1 MVIKGQVEIPNEE
14 GTGFDVVHNET
25 SADVVLF
32 SDTTVA
38 DVLQAHKTAI
48 DGMSSTY
55 AKKSDI
61 AEYMRYKGAVA
72 NFAALP
78 TDTSLLEI
86 GDVYNVLN
94 GGGVDENGV
103 AIKSGDNVAWSGTG
117 WDDLGA
123 AMDMSSF
130 MRFYIGTTQPT
141 DTTVIWLEP
150 IS

>member
-1 MVIKGQVEIPNEE
+1 MTIKGQLEIPNEE

-38 DVLQAHKTAI
+38 DVLQAHKSAI

-55 AKKSDI
+55 AKKSDVES
-61 AEYMRYKGAVA
+61 A
-72 NFAALP
+72 
-78 TDTSLLEI
+78 
-86 GDVYNVLN
+86 
-94 GGGVDENGV
+94 
-103 AIKSGDNVAWSGTG
+103 
-117 WDDLGA
+117 
-123 AMDMSSF
+123 

-150 IS
+150 I